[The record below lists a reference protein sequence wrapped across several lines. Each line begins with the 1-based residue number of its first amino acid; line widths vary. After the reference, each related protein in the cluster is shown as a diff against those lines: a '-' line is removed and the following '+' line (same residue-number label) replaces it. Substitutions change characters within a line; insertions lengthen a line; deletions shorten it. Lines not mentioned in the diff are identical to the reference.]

1 MTFKRSAFV
10 CGAFAGA
17 LAGAIGAV
25 ATADAADLGGFNGS
39 IKDGV
44 PALVS
49 QSAARFYGRIDGS
62 YSQYDTP
69 MIIQDQRFDY
79 LDRSIDGN
87 WAVGGGLG
95 YYFNKNVRADITV
108 EHRFETDVNGTI
120 PAASIGIAGNAP
132 GKLGLE
138 STVVML
144 NGYYDFDLRSRFTPY
159 VGAGIGWV
167 KHDLSAGSFAACCD
181 RVDVAKGEGNDIAA
195 ALMAGVAI
203 NLTGRGAPAG
213 SGEGSSGDVA
223 RNFYLDIGYRFL
235 YLGEVTSGPATVTRA
250 PTAAVPTPVATP
262 ISPDPVVSDI
272 HAHEFRIGLRY
283 DFR

>member
-25 ATADAADLGGFNGS
+25 ATADAADLGGYKGS

-49 QSAARFYGRIDGS
+49 QSAARFYVRADGS
-62 YSQYDTP
+62 YAEYDTP
-69 MIIQDQRFDY
+69 AVVQDQRFDF
-79 LDRSIDGN
+79 LDRSIEGH
-87 WAVGGGLG
+87 WSVGGGVG
-95 YYFNKNVRADITV
+95 YYFNKHIRADVTF
-108 EHRFETDVNGTI
+108 EHRFETDVKGTA
-120 PAASIGIAGNAP
+120 PGASIGLNGNAP

-138 STVVML
+138 SQLVL
-144 NGYYDFDLRSRFTPY
+144 INAYYDFDTRSRFTPY
-159 VGAGIGWV
+159 VGAGLGWV
-167 KHDLSAGSFAACCD
+167 KHDLAAGSFSTD
-181 RVDVAKGEGNDIAA
+181 THRVDVAKGEGNDFAA

-203 NLTGRGAPAG
+203 NLTGRGAAAG
-213 SGEGSSGDVA
+213 SGEGSGDAA

-235 YLGEVTSGPATVTRA
+235 YLGEVASGPATVTDIVLGTP
-250 PTAAVPTPVATP
+250 PTT
-262 ISPDPVVSDI
+262 ISPDPIVSEI
-272 HAHEFRIGLRY
+272 HAHEFRVGLRY